1 MQSLSS
7 AESSLATST
16 QTPQEEACSSSA
28 NGEASSSQTQQEE
41 AQESAGRDALAA
53 AEGEP
58 LETMDRTSRFGSDRL
73 SGRRSSAQP
82 TTESAAVATE
92 SDAAAPES
100 SVSTPRSPRTC
111 GVRSP
116 RLASLRFSAR
126 RESQGS
132 RPKALSVTVARRS
145 ISGSLVGRGGPDDS
159 PCSPAGSEDSLSHA
173 QSAQTKPVRLMRLRD
188 QIELTKEM
196 VEGTVIYL
204 SPHYRQLP
212 ASGVAEDADDI
223 THNMYN
229 ELSMQF
235 GALGVKIKSEIEVA
249 FTDDQR
255 ALMLTV
261 LCPGFFGNSELV
273 EETARAL
280 RSIQRQ
286 KNATGGA
293 AERAKSGL
301 SGPRSRQNS
310 GARLEREASGRSSR
324 QSSGIL
330 RTELSTSLSGLSRRF
345 SSFKRKPKSMLLL
358 ASTAI
363 SDDEYFRTCPV
374 DLKELGLFDSHHFEK
389 WPESHWLQTTAVK
402 TVIYKLPGHHHATRY
417 ERASDMLMRLGGRG
431 GADVGR
437 PTPELAR
444 LSAVPERRERRT
456 SAADMGARRLSSGDC
471 AALSPRSRG
480 RRASRGSSSSV
491 SMDEEMDQAA
501 RTRQW
506 LSEEDSEER
515 YQRERAA
522 YRAMR
527 KKGADG
533 PASPATL
540 PRMPSL
546 SKKALKGSLPP
557 PPAALPPEELAPSSS
572 TDAPRARSF
581 PAALEPPK
589 PVASE
594 PMLDEHGS
602 VIPLA
607 RRDSGR
613 HVLPRAP
620 PDALEGACVSQNART
635 TPPLPSSSL
644 LPGLSIAAAVHEPQ
658 RPVAPERMPSLSKK
672 ASKRALPEPPS
683 SMPPG
688 APRCSSRE
696 SERRSEETPSADEPH
711 VMSSPRPE
719 CQRRL
724 SGFL

>member
-1 MQSLSS
+1 
-7 AESSLATST
+7 
-16 QTPQEEACSSSA
+16 
-28 NGEASSSQTQQEE
+28 
-41 AQESAGRDALAA
+41 
-53 AEGEP
+53 
-58 LETMDRTSRFGSDRL
+58 
-73 SGRRSSAQP
+73 
-82 TTESAAVATE
+82 
-92 SDAAAPES
+92 
-100 SVSTPRSPRTC
+100 
-111 GVRSP
+111 
-116 RLASLRFSAR
+116 
-126 RESQGS
+126 
-132 RPKALSVTVARRS
+132 
-145 ISGSLVGRGGPDDS
+145 
-159 PCSPAGSEDSLSHA
+159 
-173 QSAQTKPVRLMRLRD
+173 
-188 QIELTKEM
+188 
-196 VEGTVIYL
+196 
-204 SPHYRQLP
+204 
-212 ASGVAEDADDI
+212 
-223 THNMYN
+223 
-229 ELSMQF
+229 
-235 GALGVKIKSEIEVA
+235 
-249 FTDDQR
+249 
-255 ALMLTV
+255 
-261 LCPGFFGNSELV
+261 
-273 EETARAL
+273 
-280 RSIQRQ
+280 
-286 KNATGGA
+286 
-293 AERAKSGL
+293 
-301 SGPRSRQNS
+301 
-310 GARLEREASGRSSR
+310 
-324 QSSGIL
+324 
-330 RTELSTSLSGLSRRF
+330 
-345 SSFKRKPKSMLLL
+345 
-358 ASTAI
+358 
-363 SDDEYFRTCPV
+363 
-374 DLKELGLFDSHHFEK
+374 
-389 WPESHWLQTTAVK
+389 
-402 TVIYKLPGHHHATRY
+402 
-417 ERASDMLMRLGGRG
+417 
-431 GADVGR
+431 
-437 PTPELAR
+437 
-444 LSAVPERRERRT
+444 
-456 SAADMGARRLSSGDC
+456 MGARRLSSGDC

-581 PAALEPPK
+581 PAALEPPQ

>member
-1 MQSLSS
+1 M
-7 AESSLATST
+7 
-16 QTPQEEACSSSA
+16 
-28 NGEASSSQTQQEE
+28 
-41 AQESAGRDALAA
+41 
-53 AEGEP
+53 
-58 LETMDRTSRFGSDRL
+58 
-73 SGRRSSAQP
+73 
-82 TTESAAVATE
+82 
-92 SDAAAPES
+92 
-100 SVSTPRSPRTC
+100 C

-116 RLASLRFSAR
+116 RLAPLRLLAR
-126 RESQGS
+126 RES
-132 RPKALSVTVARRS
+132 PKALSVTVARRS

-159 PCSPAGSEDSLSHA
+159 PCSPAGSEDSLSRA

-196 VEGTVIYL
+196 TDGTVIYL

-235 GALGVKIKSEIEVA
+235 GALGIKIKSEIEVA

-286 KNATGGA
+286 KNATGS
-293 AERAKSGL
+293 AERAISGL

-310 GARLEREASGRSSR
+310 GARLERESSGDSSR
-324 QSSGIL
+324 HSSGIL
-330 RTELSTSLSGLSRRF
+330 RAELSSGLSSLSRRF
-345 SSFKRKPKSMLLL
+345 STFKRKPKSMLLL

-374 DLKELGLFDSHHFEK
+374 DLKELGLFDSQHDK
-389 WPESHWLQTTAVK
+389 WPESHWLQPTAVK

-417 ERASDMLMRLGGRG
+417 ERASDMLLRLGGRG
-431 GADVGR
+431 SANSGR
-437 PTPELAR
+437 PTPAPAR
-444 LSAVPERRERRT
+444 LPAVAERRERRA
-456 SAADMGARRLSSGDC
+456 SAADLGARRLSSGDC
-471 AALSPRSRG
+471 AALSPRRERA
-480 RRASRGSSSSV
+480 RRMSRGSSSST
-491 SMDEEMDQAA
+491 SMDEEMNQVE

-527 KKGADG
+527 KKGAGD

-546 SKKALKGSLPP
+546 SKKAIKGALPP
-557 PPAALPPEELAPSSS
+557 PPAALPPEERGASSS
-572 TDAPRARSF
+572 MDASARSF
-581 PAALEPPK
+581 PAALKPP
-589 PVASE
+589 PIASE
-594 PMLDEHGS
+594 PMLDERGAA
-602 VIPLA
+602 VPLA
-607 RRDSGR
+607 RRDSTKQL
-613 HVLPRAP
+613 LPHAP
-620 PDALEGACVSQNART
+620 SDALEGARVSRKERT
-635 TPPLPSSSL
+635 SPPLPSSSL
-644 LPGLSIAAAVHEPQ
+644 LPGLSVGVAVHEPQ
-658 RPVAPERMPSLSKK
+658 RPAAPERMPSLSKK
-672 ASKRALPEPPS
+672 ASKRALSDVPSGLPPDV
-683 SMPPG
+683 
-688 APRCSSRE
+688 PRCGSRE
-696 SERRSEETPSADEPH
+696 SERGQETPAADEPH

-719 CQRRL
+719 CQKRL
-724 SGFL
+724 SGYL